1 MKRKL
6 ENLIQKYNDYQK
18 SLIRGLDNS
27 LIFYIAQS
35 INDKPLMD
43 YTIEQGF
50 DNRFS
55 CDFINT
61 ILDAFEEE

>member
-6 ENLIQKYNDYQK
+6 EKLIQKYSDCQK
-18 SLIRGLDNS
+18 ALIRGLDNS

-35 INDKPLMD
+35 VNDRPLMD
-43 YTIEQGF
+43 YAIEQGF
-50 DNRFS
+50 DNKFS

-61 ILDAFEEE
+61 ILDAFEEL